1 MDQRE
6 NWGELEDMSKL
17 NFDRERSQSP
27 TVISLTSFLPC
38 SYTVVFYKKI
48 RREGML
54 MNVQWCVGRG
64 ASEVHAKAAQ
74 IELIQGIGRGAERV
88 GGRRKS
94 RGVEVSREHVMGGGR
109 QMGRERTKSER
120 SEQESK
126 KERRGQAAPF
136 IVSQAHLTVAR

>member
-1 MDQRE
+1 M
-6 NWGELEDMSKL
+6 
-17 NFDRERSQSP
+17 FSP
-27 TVISLTSFLPC
+27 NHLPLP
-38 SYTVVFYKKI
+38 TPTHIK
-48 RREGML
+48 
-54 MNVQWCVGRG
+54 
-64 ASEVHAKAAQ
+64 
-74 IELIQGIGRGAERV
+74 ERV